1 MTKKRNPQDS
11 TRRNVQA
18 TNKRLR
24 ALEAGLRQTKDVIGL
39 MARWIAETNPE
50 TFDKPLSRQNAAE
63 IIEKLK

>member
-1 MTKKRNPQDS
+1 MTKKRNPQDA

-24 ALEAGLRQTKDVIGL
+24 ALEAGLRQTKEVIGL
-39 MARWIAETNPE
+39 MATWIAETP
-50 TFDKPLSRQNAAE
+50 PGGQALSPINAAS